1 MCHHELCIKHF
12 KGRNLYRDELYSTIA
27 LLRSL
32 QRSDEDMGSKLV
44 HHQDPTQHRQKLLG
58 AGLQH
63 AWTTPMGYKV
73 PDWSTVPVPVPEVLL
88 TILGA
93 RCWDWPSGIS

>member
-12 KGRNLYRDELYSTIA
+12 KGRNFCYELYSTIA

-32 QRSDEDMGSKLV
+32 QRIDEDMGSRLV

-73 PDWSTVPVPVPEVLL
+73 PDWSTVPVPVPVRP